1 MSAKRATY
9 ALLVAGVVALVLALG
24 PRIADTVRAQPG
36 ELEASAAAPCPEC
49 SPGLTIPYPGRLLGE
64 DGQPAVE
71 GVYDL
76 SFALYATETGGQPLW
91 SEVQA
96 GVPVRDGS
104 FAVSLGTVEL
114 IPQEALAKGALWLAA
129 AVRGPGD
136 ADFTALNPRQR
147 LSATEPAA
155 PSSTSVGLACP
166 HDHWGETWSGSGVGL
181 SLDSSDGFGLT
192 VEGGGD
198 GDGYDSLGD
207 LELGGTRGEIFAF
220 GNYLNMYSNW
230 NVNLNLDHNNNDT
243 NASFRI
249 WNGADAQVL
258 RAEEDGDLWILGT
271 LTKGGLAFKIDHP
284 LDPEN
289 MYLNHSGVESPDMMN
304 IYNGNVTLDVN
315 GEAWVELPE
324 WFEALN
330 QDFRYQLTPVGAPM
344 PNLYVAQKVRHNRFQ
359 IAGGAPEQE
368 VSWQVTGIRHDPY
381 AEAHRIPVEEEKPLD
396 ERGTYLHPVEYGKPE
411 TLGPDHW
418 RDQR

>member
-1 MSAKRATY
+1 M
-9 ALLVAGVVALVLALG
+9 
-24 PRIADTVRAQPG
+24 
-36 ELEASAAAPCPEC
+36 
-49 SPGLTIPYPGRLLGE
+49 
-64 DGQPAVE
+64 
-71 GVYDL
+71 
-76 SFALYATETGGQPLW
+76 YATETGGEPLW

-114 IPQEALAKGALWLAA
+114 IPQEALATGTLWLAV
-129 AVRGPGD
+129 AVRGPD
-136 ADFTALNPRQR
+136 ESSFTALTPRQS
-147 LSATEPAA
+147 LSATAPAA
-155 PSSTSVGLACP
+155 PSSPTAGAACP

-181 SLDSSDGFGLT
+181 SLDSTDGFGLIA
-192 VEGGGD
+192 EGGGD
-198 GDGYDSLGD
+198 SDGYDSVGD
-207 LELGGTRGEIFAF
+207 LELEGTRGEIFAF

-230 NVNLNLDHNNNDT
+230 NVNMSLDDNNNDT

-304 IYNGNVTLDVN
+304 IYNGNATLDVN

-344 PNLYVAQKVRHNRFQ
+344 PNLYVAQKIRDNRFQ
-359 IAGGAPEQE
+359 IAGGAPDQE

-381 AEAHRIPVEEEKPLD
+381 AEAHRIPVEEEKPPE
-396 ERGTYLHPVEYGKPE
+396 ERGTYLHPVEYDKPE
-411 TLGPDHW
+411 TLVPAHW
-418 RDQR
+418 RDLRLLKLWAGGR